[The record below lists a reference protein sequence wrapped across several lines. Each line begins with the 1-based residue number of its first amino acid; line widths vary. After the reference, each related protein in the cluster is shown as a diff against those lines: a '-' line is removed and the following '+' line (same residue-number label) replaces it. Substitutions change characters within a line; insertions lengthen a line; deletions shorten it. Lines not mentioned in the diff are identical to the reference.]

1 MSRRPCD
8 VTTSGMSGAVLLV
21 MKLFVAGE
29 MEICRV
35 GRG

>member
-1 MSRRPCD
+1 MSRQPCD

-21 MKLFVAGE
+21 MRLFAVGVDT
-29 MEICRV
+29 CRV

>member
-21 MKLFVAGE
+21 MRWFVVGVN
-29 MEICRV
+29 IYRV
-35 GRG
+35 GRV

>member
-21 MKLFVAGE
+21 MRLFEVGE
-29 MEICRV
+29 VEICRV